1 MNPFHLEIEK
11 YGYPLP
17 PGVVIPAA
25 YLAEAMHSQDLLAQA
40 NAQAAEILQAA
51 EQARVLLLDQ
61 AAAQADALISQ
72 AREQMETALLA
83 QHVRWLVGAE
93 QLESL
98 LITQVRHR
106 ILAAITSV
114 VTTWSGEQPM
124 SQILIQRLGDQAEKM
139 AQQGELTLRVHP
151 QHLPAVTTALGERL
165 RCVGDTK
172 MAADQAQLSSP
183 MLQLTLSLHH
193 HLSQL
198 VLWLQQ
204 SPDLFDEENVYE

>member
-1 MNPFHLEIEK
+1 
-11 YGYPLP
+11 
-17 PGVVIPAA
+17 
-25 YLAEAMHSQDLLAQA
+25 
-40 NAQAAEILQAA
+40 
-51 EQARVLLLDQ
+51 
-61 AAAQADALISQ
+61 
-72 AREQMETALLA
+72 
-83 QHVRWLVGAE
+83 
-93 QLESL
+93 
-98 LITQVRHR
+98 
-106 ILAAITSV
+106 ILAAITTV

-165 RCVGDTK
+165 RCVGDTE

>member
-1 MNPFHLEIEK
+1 MPVTFYAGANRSLVKPVGAFIVNPFHLEIEK

-61 AAAQADALISQ
+61 AAEQADALISQ

-106 ILAAITSV
+106 ILAAITTV

-124 SQILIQRLGDQAEKM
+124 SQILIQRLGIKQRKWHSKA
-139 AQQGELTLRVHP
+139 
-151 QHLPAVTTALGERL
+151 
-165 RCVGDTK
+165 
-172 MAADQAQLSSP
+172 
-183 MLQLTLSLHH
+183 
-193 HLSQL
+193 
-198 VLWLQQ
+198 
-204 SPDLFDEENVYE
+204 N

>member
-1 MNPFHLEIEK
+1 M
-11 YGYPLP
+11 
-17 PGVVIPAA
+17 
-25 YLAEAMHSQDLLAQA
+25 AQA

-61 AAAQADALISQ
+61 AAEQADALISQ

-106 ILAAITSV
+106 ILAAITTV

-124 SQILIQRLGDQAEKM
+124 SQILIQRLGSSRENGTARRINITGSST
-139 AQQGELTLRVHP
+139 A
-151 QHLPAVTTALGERL
+151 PASGDHRIGKRL
-165 RCVGDTK
+165 RCVGDTE

>member
-61 AAAQADALISQ
+61 AAEQADALISQ

-106 ILAAITSV
+106 ILAAITTV

-139 AQQGELTLRVHP
+139 AQQGELTLRFIHSTC
-151 QHLPAVTTALGERL
+151 QR
-165 RCVGDTK
+165 
-172 MAADQAQLSSP
+172 
-183 MLQLTLSLHH
+183 
-193 HLSQL
+193 
-198 VLWLQQ
+198 
-204 SPDLFDEENVYE
+204 